1 MPRFNPILDQLATY
15 PQQALNQQKAKVRA
29 AGIPMYDF
37 GVGDPNESV
46 PDFILTALK
55 NAVVPKSSYP
65 SVMGPQS
72 LRDAVVDYVG
82 RRFGVELNADQHIL
96 PVSGTKEAVFHLPQ
110 LIIDPNADDRTVIF
124 PDPGYPVCYRG
135 ALFAGGNPVAI
146 PLEGDYIF
154 RPWELDDALLKD
166 CRLMWINS
174 PHNPSGAV
182 MSLDDLQRTAD
193 VCRKY
198 DIVLVSDECYA
209 DLYTSDPPHSI
220 LECGLENVLA
230 LHSLSKRSGM
240 TGYRSGFVAGDPNL
254 IARFKSYR
262 ANPGL
267 VPQDFVNAAATV
279 AWADDDHT
287 AERRAIFSAKKTIL
301 QRCFEQLGL
310 QLLGQ
315 EASIYLWIQLP
326 DGWDADAV
334 ASGLLEHGVVVSP
347 GRFFART
354 EAGKGY
360 IRLAMVP
367 DIEACKR
374 ATMIC
379 TDCFSTWFANPNLVL
394 KATR

>member
-37 GVGDPNESV
+37 GVGDPNEPV
-46 PDFILTALK
+46 PQFILDALK
-55 NAVVPKSSYP
+55 NAVQPHSSYP
-65 SVMGPQS
+65 SVMGPQA
-72 LRDAVVDYVG
+72 LRDAVVDYVD
-82 RRFGVELNADQHIL
+82 RRFGVTLDASQHIL

-110 LIIDPNADDRTVIF
+110 LIIDPQAQDRTVIF

-146 PLEGDYIF
+146 PLTGDYIF
-154 RPWELDDALLKD
+154 RPWELDPELLQQ
-166 CRLMWINS
+166 CRLLWINS

-182 MSLDDLQRTAD
+182 MSLEELQRTAD
-193 VCRKY
+193 LCRQY

-209 DLYTSDPPHSI
+209 DLYTTEPPHSI

-240 TGYRSGFVAGDPNL
+240 TGYRSGFVAGDPNI
-254 IARFKSYR
+254 IARLKSYR

-279 AWADDDHT
+279 AWADDEHT
-287 AERRAIFSAKKTIL
+287 AERRAIFANKKKVL
-301 QRCFEQLGL
+301 QTCFEDLGL
-310 QLLGQ
+310 EMLGQ
-315 EASIYLWIQLP
+315 DASIYLWIRLP
-326 DGWDADAV
+326 EGWDADAV
-334 ASGLLEHGVVVSP
+334 ASGLLAEGVVVSP
-347 GRFFART
+347 GRFFALT
-354 EAGKGY
+354 EAGQNY

-367 DIEACKR
+367 DLEDCRLA
-374 ATMIC
+374 AEIC
-379 TDCFSTWFANPNLVL
+379 TRLFQGWLSDSSPVCPVP
-394 KATR
+394 

>member
-1 MPRFNPILDQLATY
+1 MPRYNPILDQLATY

-37 GVGDPNESV
+37 GVGDPNEPV
-46 PDFILTALK
+46 PTFILDALK
-55 NAVVPKSSYP
+55 SAVKPQSSYP
-65 SVMGPQS
+65 SVMGPQA
-72 LRDAVVDYVG
+72 LRDAVVNYVE
-82 RRFGVELNADQHIL
+82 RRFGVQLDASKHIL

-110 LIIDPNADDRTVIF
+110 LIIDPDADDRTVIF

-135 ALFAGGNPVAI
+135 ALFAGGHPVAV

-154 RPWELDDALLKD
+154 RPWTLDEGLLKS

-182 MSLDDLQRTAD
+182 MSLEDLQRTAE

-209 DLYTSDPPHSI
+209 DLYTTEPPHSI

-240 TGYRSGFVAGDPNL
+240 TGYRSGFVAGDPDI
-254 IARFKSYR
+254 IAKFKAYR

-279 AWADDDHT
+279 AWGDDTHT
-287 AERRAIFSAKKTIL
+287 AERREIFRAKKLVL
-301 QRCFEQLGL
+301 QRTFEALGL
-310 QLLGQ
+310 EMLGLA
-315 EASIYLWIQLP
+315 ASIYLWVRLP
-326 DGWDADAV
+326 TGWSADKV
-334 ASGLLEHGVVVSP
+334 ASGLLQQGVVVSP
-347 GRFFART
+347 GRFFALT
-354 EAGKGY
+354 AAGQNY

-367 DIEACKR
+367 DIEDCKT
-374 ATMIC
+374 AAAIC
-379 TDCFSTWFANPNLVL
+379 TERFTAWFENSEPVQEAL
-394 KATR
+394 